1 MFDPDMIEQYIS
13 HMQRQQ
19 KHKGIQMGELD
30 FFDQKVL
37 RKYRRLTKSSA
48 NEKKPAATERDL
60 RRQSQGIFEQR
71 RASIGKFLANP
82 ENRPRSEVSW
92 SINFH

>member
-1 MFDPDMIEQYIS
+1 
-13 HMQRQQ
+13 
-19 KHKGIQMGELD
+19 MGELD

-37 RKYRRLTKSSA
+37 RKYRRLTRSSP
-48 NEKKPAATERDL
+48 NEKVKKPAATERDL
-60 RRQSQGIFEQR
+60 RRQSQDIFEQR

-92 SINFH
+92 SINFHEPSL